1 MGDNSSFG
9 LFLIFVLLLLLIAV
23 IKVGLTKAAPRR
35 RPTTRSLAAVDDLT
49 GDRSSD

>member
-23 IKVGLTKAAPRR
+23 KVGLTKAAPRR